1 MRKPHATTVP
11 PSCSTSRHS
20 VRAVPPV
27 ASRSSWTRTR
37 APLATASVCSSS
49 ASVPYSSRY
58 SARTV
63 SLGSLPGLRA
73 STNPAPSSRASA
85 GPSRNPRASAPMTT
99 STSGGARAQR
109 PVTAASSP
117 AGSASTGVMSLKPIP
132 GCGKSG
138 ISRTRARRSTATAA
152 RRLPDDLAQV
162 PDQQQ
167 VLEVRRHRGEVLER
181 LDRLLAALG
190 VARAQGR
197 REDLLQQRRLAVG
210 RGPERTQV
218 ASADAV
224 AGELGHR
231 AHDLSLGLVV
241 VLRAGAVLALDD
253 AVVLELGDEP
263 RIGARLLDD
272 VVERVQRAARRRRDA
287 RAALAPRG
295 GGGAVATPA
304 ARSGEVG
311 LGAPRGEL
319 LADDAQRQELVALQ
333 AQDRPQAGDVARA
346 VEPVAARRAPRREQ
360 LLVLEVAD
368 LRDRDVRELLLERLA
383 EGADRHRLRRGR
395 LVGRVE
401 DLGPR
406 GLGDR
411 HLFVLQRHGG
421 GSQREMYVS
430 LNLPTCSSSP
440 SSSRCDSIRWRLT

>member
-27 ASRSSWTRTR
+27 ARRSSCTRTR

-49 ASVPYSSRY
+49 ASVPYSSMY

-99 STSGGARAQR
+99 STFDGARAQR

-152 RRLPDDLAQV
+152 RRLADDLAQV
-162 PDQQQ
+162 PDEQQ
-167 VLEVRRHRGEVLER
+167 VLQVRRHRGEVLER

-190 VARAQGR
+190 VARAQR
-197 REDLLQQRRLAVG
+197 RGEDLLQQRRLAVG
-210 RGPERTQV
+210 RGPERAQV
-218 ASADAV
+218 APADAV

-231 AHDLSLGLVV
+231 AHDLALGLVV
-241 VLRAGAVLALDD
+241 VLRAGAVLALDA
-253 AVVLELGDEP
+253 AVVLERGDEP
-263 RIGARLLDD
+263 RVGARLLDD

-287 RAALAPRG
+287 RPALAPRG
-295 GGGAVATPA
+295 GGAVAAPA
-304 ARSGEVG
+304 ARRGEIG
-311 LGAPRGEL
+311 LGAPRGQL

-346 VEPVAARRAPRREQ
+346 VEPVAARGAPRREE

>member
-20 VRAVPPV
+20 VFAVPPV
-27 ASRSSWTRTR
+27 ASRSSWTSTR

-73 STNPAPSSRASA
+73 RTKPAPSSRASA
-85 GPSRNPRASAPMTT
+85 GPSRKPRASAPMTT
-99 STSGGARAQR
+99 STSAGARAQR

-162 PDQQQ
+162 PDEQQ

-190 VARAQGR
+190 VARAQR
-197 REDLLQQRRLAVG
+197 RGEDLLQQRRLAVG
-210 RGPERTQV
+210 RGPERAQV
-218 ASADAV
+218 APADAV

-287 RAALAPRG
+287 RPALAPRG
-295 GGGAVATPA
+295 GGAVAAPA
-304 ARSGEVG
+304 ARRGEVG

-383 EGADRHRLRRGR
+383 EGADRHRLRRRR

-430 LNLPTCSSSP
+430 LNLPT
-440 SSSRCDSIRWRLT
+440 